1 MALFLSTVLNKMD
14 SKCRVSVPSTFRNS
28 LKNQSFKGVVAFPSY
43 NDNSIDACGIERMEK
58 ISHSLDGDNNYSR
71 DEFDLISLYFG
82 EAEQL
87 PFDKEGRIILPK
99 KLINHAEIDKNVMF
113 VGLGPTFQ
121 LWNPESYEKKKINMI
136 KNAQEKKINPRL
148 RPIPK
153 GT

>member
-1 MALFLSTVLNKMD
+1 
-14 SKCRVSVPSTFRNS
+14 
-28 LKNQSFKGVVAFPSY
+28 
-43 NDNSIDACGIERMEK
+43 MEN
-58 ISHSLDGDNNYSR
+58 ISDSLDRENYSR
-71 DEFDLISLYFG
+71 EEFDLISMYFG

-87 PFDKEGRIILPK
+87 PFDKDGRVILPK

-153 GT
+153 GM

>member
-1 MALFLSTVLNKMD
+1 MENIS
-14 SKCRVSVPSTFRNS
+14 NS
-28 LKNQSFKGVVAFPSY
+28 LDS
-43 NDNSIDACGIERMEK
+43 E
-58 ISHSLDGDNNYSR
+58 NYSR
-71 DEFDLISLYFG
+71 EEFDLISMYFG

-87 PFDKEGRIILPK
+87 PFDKDGRVILPK

-153 GT
+153 GM